1 MPSKYLF
8 LSHSQKSVAGASW
21 INLPTLSQSSRECY
35 LTMVSA
41 KLVFDTNA
49 VHEGIN
55 LKMDIPVMN
64 YASSD
69 NDIPM
74 VAMLE
79 QGTDTK
85 IYHLPTGNDIH
96 LLTND
101 NLKNINITT
110 EDNFGNVLTLAA
122 GDSLEI
128 MLKLDYIEQQDIAK
142 DYLAGLPKHLG
153 GL

>member
-1 MPSKYLF
+1 
-8 LSHSQKSVAGASW
+8 
-21 INLPTLSQSSRECY
+21 
-35 LTMVSA
+35 
-41 KLVFDTNA
+41 
-49 VHEGIN
+49 
-55 LKMDIPVMN
+55 MN

-69 NDIPM
+69 NDIPV

-79 QGTDTK
+79 QGTDSK

-101 NLKNINITT
+101 NFKKINIIT
-110 EDNFGNVLTLAA
+110 EDNFGNVLTLGA

-128 MLKLDYIEQQDIAK
+128 MLKLDYIEQEDMTK
-142 DYLAGLPKHLG
+142 HYLAGLPKHLG